1 MLTLTWNPLMLR
13 KKITFGGKSM
23 EGEGS
28 GYLIGRFH
36 FCFLMVP
43 YMYLSIYLAM
53 FIEHLLWPGLVSGI
67 EGKIDSAAVLKRF
80 IAHRTDSR

>member
-1 MLTLTWNPLMLR
+1 MLR
-13 KKITFGGKSM
+13 KKIIFGGKSM

-43 YMYLSIYLAM
+43 YMHLCIYLAM
-53 FIEHLLWPGLVSGI
+53 IIEHLLWPGLVSGMA
-67 EGKIDSAAVLKRF
+67 GKIDSAPVLSGF
-80 IAHRTDSR
+80 IAHRTDSH

>member
-1 MLTLTWNPLMLR
+1 MLR
-13 KKITFGGKSM
+13 KKIIFGGMSM

-43 YMYLSIYLAM
+43 YMHLCIYLAM
-53 FIEHLLWPGLVSGI
+53 IIEHPLWPGLVSGMA
-67 EGKIDSAAVLKRF
+67 GKIDSAPVLSGF
-80 IAHRTDSR
+80 IAHRTDRH